1 MGVSMFYQMHLAPSP
16 STDPLQAKLMKF
28 MPLMF
33 LFFCYNFS
41 SGLVLYWTV
50 SNCMSILQQLQINR
64 KRDAEEA
71 AEAAAA
77 IATGSLKTAPVP
89 AKGQDKK
96 KKK

>member
-1 MGVSMFYQMHLAPSP
+1 
-16 STDPLQAKLMKF
+16 
-28 MPLMF
+28 
-33 LFFCYNFS
+33 
-41 SGLVLYWTV
+41 
-50 SNCMSILQQLQINR
+50 MSILQQLQINR